1 VSTSEKKIKMEGLQV
16 GMYVSRVDRP
26 WSEMPT
32 LVEGLVIQ
40 NSEDIDML
48 NENCKYVYV
57 DTSKGKD
64 VSPMYWIQSEAA
76 PVEESKV
83 IVDRGKSEYD
93 LLRKETYETI
103 ESLDQELDTATE
115 IHSEVSSK
123 IGQTFDDLE
132 QNKEINIA
140 ALKDAVSHT
149 VNSVVRNPTAFK
161 LVLELKKTDKYS
173 YNHALGTSV
182 WCAQFGRQLGLDK
195 DSIQELALGGLVL
208 DIGKTKLPESILN
221 KKGSLSKEEVI
232 QLRSHVDQAV
242 QILIQNEEVPHNVMR
257 MVATHHERGDG
268 SGYPLGLENKDIPI
282 YGRIAGIVDSFDA
295 MTSVRPFGPPVY
307 SPHEAIS
314 KLYDLRGTLFQADLV
329 EQFIQTVG
337 LYPTGSLV
345 ELNTGQ
351 VGVVTA
357 INGLKRLR
365 PTVML
370 VLDEDKKPLDEF
382 ESINLS
388 EQQDYTVKKALKYGA
403 YGIKMDELFL

>member
-1 VSTSEKKIKMEGLQV
+1 VSGSEKKIKMEGLQV

-32 LVEGLVIQ
+32 LVEGLHI
-40 NSEDIDML
+40 NTNDDIDML
-48 NENCKYVYV
+48 LEYCQYVYV
-57 DTSKGKD
+57 DVSKGKD
-64 VSPMYWIQSEAA
+64 VSPMYWIQSEVV
-76 PVEESKV
+76 VEDGSPAM
-83 IVDRGKSEYD
+83 IDRGRSEYE
-93 LLRKETYETI
+93 LLRKETYDTI
-103 ESLDQELDTATE
+103 EPLEEELDTATE

-208 DIGKTKLPESILN
+208 DIGKTKLPESVLN
-221 KKGSLSKEEVI
+221 KRGNLNKDEMGL
-232 QLRSHVDQAV
+232 LRSHVDQAI
-242 QILIQNEEVPHNVMR
+242 QILIQNDEVPHNVMR
-257 MVATHHERGDG
+257 MVATHHERADG
-268 SGYPLGLENKDIPI
+268 SGYPLGIENKDIPI

-314 KLYDLRGTLFQADLV
+314 KLYDLRGSLFQADLV

-345 ELNTGQ
+345 ELNTGH

-370 VLDEDKKPLDEF
+370 VLNENKEPMDEF
-382 ESINLS
+382 DSINLS
-388 EQQDYTVKKALKYGA
+388 EQQEYTVKKALKYGA